1 MMERKA
7 AEMREIIAKSMK
19 ERKERDRRERGTA
32 TGVEKREASFLPL
45 VLVVTSLWIGT
56 LLREL

>member
-1 MMERKA
+1 
-7 AEMREIIAKSMK
+7 MREIIAKSMK

-32 TGVEKREASFLPL
+32 AGVEKREASFLPL